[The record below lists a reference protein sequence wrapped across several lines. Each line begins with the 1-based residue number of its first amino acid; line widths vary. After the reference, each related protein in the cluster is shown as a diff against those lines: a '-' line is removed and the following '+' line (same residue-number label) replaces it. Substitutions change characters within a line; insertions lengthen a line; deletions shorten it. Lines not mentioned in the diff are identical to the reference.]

1 MKCCKKPHVSDET
14 ESCGCIITLCF
25 MCGDERLV
33 QPCHDCEADLK
44 EAENKEEYYGHERS
58 GIS

>member
-1 MKCCKKPHVSDET
+1 
-14 ESCGCIITLCF
+14 